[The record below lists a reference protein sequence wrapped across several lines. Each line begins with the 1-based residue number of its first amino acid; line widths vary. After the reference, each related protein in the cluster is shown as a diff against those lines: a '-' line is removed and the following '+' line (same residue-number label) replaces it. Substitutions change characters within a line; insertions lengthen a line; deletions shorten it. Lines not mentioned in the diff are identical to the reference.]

1 MTFSS
6 RVRAF
11 DGATRGGVPR
21 KRPRTTFSHA
31 ADENKSM
38 LRDSNLWR
46 AML

>member
-1 MTFSS
+1 MTSSS

-11 DGATRGGVPR
+11 DGTTRRGVPR
-21 KRPRTTFSHA
+21 KRSRTTFSHA

-38 LRDSNLWR
+38 LRDSNLLR